1 MTLFSK
7 LETCSRCSP
16 RACSIVRQVLSDIIT
31 QIFISK
37 AVKTRKT
44 VRNLDNKFVK
54 VLASGKHLILFSYD
68 GCYL

>member
-1 MTLFSK
+1 MTLFPNLK
-7 LETCSRCSP
+7 HA
-16 RACSIVRQVLSDIIT
+16 RAAVHAHAVLWGKSSVTSYT

-44 VRNLDNKFVK
+44 VWNLDNKFVK
-54 VLASGKHLILFSYD
+54 VLASGKHLIFYSYD

>member
-1 MTLFSK
+1 MTSY
-7 LETCSRCSP
+7 
-16 RACSIVRQVLSDIIT
+16 T

-37 AVKTRKT
+37 AVKTQKT

-54 VLASGKHLILFSYD
+54 VLASGKHLILYSYD